1 MNLIKDGHRKS
12 YIFGNLKAHESRQIR
27 SNRKILL
34 KDTKVNTATYG
45 KLYHRHEIIYW
56 NSLSEDLY
64 KKLNLF

>member
-45 KLYHRHEIIYW
+45 KLYHRHEIIY
-56 NSLSEDLY
+56 
-64 KKLNLF
+64 